1 MKEAA
6 CKTDLGPLIRKLLEQ
21 QQEIEH
27 LRAELQNAYDLTKT
41 ITAERDEARR
51 RLCIWA
57 QDDAH
62 GDGREYARE
71 QGWDCFPQE
80 DGK

>member
-1 MKEAA
+1 VNDTDIIAA
-6 CKTDLGPLIRKLLEQ
+6 IAPDAVSLMDKAIAEIKRLR
-21 QQEIEH
+21 QE
-27 LRAELQNAYDLTKT
+27 NATL
-41 ITAERDEARR
+41 TAERDEARR

-57 QDDAH
+57 QDDAY

-71 QGWDCFPQE
+71 QGWDCFKE